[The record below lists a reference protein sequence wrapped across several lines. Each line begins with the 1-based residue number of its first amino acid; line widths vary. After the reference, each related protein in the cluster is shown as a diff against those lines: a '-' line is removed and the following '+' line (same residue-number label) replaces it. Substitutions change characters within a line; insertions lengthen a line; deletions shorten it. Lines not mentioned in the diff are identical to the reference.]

1 MIEDFKNT
9 EDDYQLEQSRYF
21 SSIVRNF
28 YRSVKGRERLELSA
42 TSAVQPF
49 LEDAIPLVVDGF
61 KAACAVEAA
70 KGSADTKEWYPLLRD
85 LDPVL
90 LAVIAISRCMDG
102 VAKRWSIS
110 HLNVQIGKA
119 VDTNIFAEAAQAAFA
134 QQLDRGKSQFNKM
147 VKQTK
152 ESTADFDRRVKL
164 LKHYVGKRGLMIG
177 HTGWDDETAAKVG
190 LGLFSIIQQSTDIF
204 DVYTVWRKGK
214 IQSSQDRIGF
224 IQEIQ
229 DQIDENNLQLD
240 WNSAQYRPM
249 VVFPNDW
256 TDNALK
262 YGPYHDEAQNVATP
276 LVKNVLPLQKHR
288 LVAQLKSGNMQECLD
303 AINTLQRV
311 PYKINQFTFDALI
324 WVKDSLL
331 DEPLEHS
338 KFPPLTPVHVPEKTE
353 ENSKGPEAA
362 KRHRKIIRQKLV
374 ESSHMQVEADIAE
387 AESLLDRPDRPFW
400 LPHHFDTRGRVYHIP
415 SFGHHRADYVRGL
428 FLFADLKPVTQEN
441 LHHLYYQVA
450 NTWAGPVSD
459 TDSRKTDKIS
469 MAERYQWTHD
479 NLEVLLEVGK
489 DFVTS
494 FDHWSQAGEP
504 FQHLAACRELYLA
517 TEHGEGYMTGLPIG
531 FDGANSGLQHYA
543 MASKWKSDGYK
554 VNLVPNLPQPE
565 DCYQY
570 IADYSTNIAELAVA
584 KDKATLDALNEGFE
598 NAPFNK
604 KRQDHAKGWLDVVG
618 IDRKVTKSN
627 TMTWPYSV
635 TMVGMADQLRD
646 NIMDG
651 ITKHCDDNNEP
662 HPFGSDSGFAA
673 CNTMAR
679 INWHSITSVI
689 ESGARG
695 MEFMRQVAGTLAQAN
710 KHLQW
715 TSLIGFPCSQEYNTE
730 VMKRPKGFLFDQQGG
745 RQYRMTLQVSTNR
758 LSRKDSL
765 SGAAPNFVHHL
776 DSTHLMMAVNK
787 AKDYGV
793 TNLMVVH
800 DSFST
805 DIESASVMLECIKA
819 TAVEMYEGTCHFQN
833 LLDDARS
840 LVSDPDSIAIKNEIA
855 TLNEQ
860 MAQIDAEDEEAIE
873 AFQQQILS
881 LEARILR
888 WPEIP
893 PKGEGDNALDIY
905 GIMDC
910 QYAFA

>member
-1 MIEDFKNT
+1 MIEDFKNS
-9 EDDYQLEQSRYF
+9 EEDYQLEQSRYF

-42 TSAVQPF
+42 TSTAQPF
-49 LEDAIPLVVDGF
+49 LEDAIPLVVDGI
-61 KAACAVEAA
+61 KAAFEAEAA
-70 KGSADTKEWYPLLRD
+70 KGSADTKDWYPLLRD

-90 LAVIAISRCMDG
+90 LAVVAISRCIDG

-110 HLNVQIGKA
+110 HLNVQIGRA
-119 VDTNIFAEAAQAAFA
+119 IDANLFADAARAAFI
-134 QQLDRGKSQFNKM
+134 QQLDSGKRQFNQT

-177 HTGWDDETAAKVG
+177 HTDWDDVTAAKVG

-204 DVYTVWRKGK
+204 ESYTVWRKGK

-224 IQEIQ
+224 TKEIQ
-229 DQIDENNLQLD
+229 DQIDANNLQLD

-256 TDNALK
+256 TGNAAQL
-262 YGPYHDEAQNVATP
+262 GPYHDEEQNVATP

-303 AINTLQRV
+303 ALNTLQRV
-311 PYKINQFTFDALI
+311 PYKINRYTFDALV
-324 WVKDSLL
+324 WVHDSLL

-338 KFPPLTPVHVPEKTE
+338 KFPPLTPVEVPELTE
-353 ENSKGPEAA
+353 ANKKGAEAA

-374 ESSHMQVEADIAE
+374 ESSDLQVRADIAE

-415 SFGHHRADYVRGL
+415 SFGHHRSDYVRGL

-469 MAERYQWTHD
+469 MNERYQWTHD
-479 NLEVLLEVGK
+479 NLEALLEVGK

-494 FDHWSQAGEP
+494 FDRWSQAGEP

-554 VNLVPNLPQPE
+554 VNLVPNLAQPE

-570 IADYSTNIAELAVA
+570 IADYSTEVAQRAVA
-584 KDKATLDALNEGFE
+584 KDKATLDALNEGYD
-598 NAPFNK
+598 APFNK
-604 KRQDHAKGWLDVVG
+604 SRQDHAKCWLDHG

-651 ITKHCDDNNEP
+651 ITKYCDDNNEV
-662 HPFGSDSGFAA
+662 HPFGADSGFAA

-679 INWHSITSVI
+679 INWYSITSVI

-695 MEFMRQVAGTLAQAN
+695 MDFMRDVADTLAQEN

-715 TSLIGFPCSQEYNTE
+715 TSLIGFPCSQEYTTE
-730 VMKRPKGFLFDQQGG
+730 IMKRPKGFLFDQQGG
-745 RQYRMTLQVSTNR
+745 RQYRMTLQVST
-758 LSRKDSL
+758 SRISRIDSL
-765 SGAAPNFVHHL
+765 RGAAPNFVHHL

-793 TNLMVVH
+793 ENLMVVH

-840 LVSDPDSIAIKNEIA
+840 LVADPDSVAIKDEITA
-855 TLNEQ
+855 LEEQ
-860 MAQIDAEDEEAIE
+860 LAQQDAEDEETIKDLQKRIAT
-873 AFQQQILS
+873 LD
-881 LEARILR
+881 ARILR

-910 QYAFA
+910 EYMFA